1 MANTLKKRF
10 SQLIRRSGTE
20 SFPWAAYLT
29 DNLTGCKF
37 SNTYETK
44 EQCEAWIE
52 KSKRI
57 LLEARSN

>member
-1 MANTLKKRF
+1 MEKTLKKRF
-10 SQLIRRSGTE
+10 TRVIRRTGTE
-20 SFPWAAYLT
+20 HLPWAAYLT

-37 SNTYETK
+37 SNTFETEK
-44 EQCEAWIE
+44 QCEAWIE